1 MWAIHAVVINKVIPV
16 LKDWLVPSELPLEEA
31 IKISQEII
39 KNHNRKFMREETN
52 TYRFRNISKQKFNKF
67 KTKVIN
73 ENINIVFGRLKS
85 EFKNL
90 Q

>member
-1 MWAIHAVVINKVIPV
+1 
-16 LKDWLVPSELPLEEA
+16 
-31 IKISQEII
+31 
-39 KNHNRKFMREETN
+39 MREETN

>member
-1 MWAIHAVVINKVIPV
+1 MWVIHAVVINKVIP
-16 LKDWLVPSELPLEEA
+16 LEEA
-31 IKISQEII
+31 RKISQEII
-39 KNHNRKFMREETN
+39 KNPNRKFMREETN

-73 ENINIVFGRLKS
+73 ENINIVFGKLKN

-90 Q
+90 K

>member
-1 MWAIHAVVINKVIPV
+1 MWAIHAVVINKVI
-16 LKDWLVPSELPLEEA
+16 PLEEA